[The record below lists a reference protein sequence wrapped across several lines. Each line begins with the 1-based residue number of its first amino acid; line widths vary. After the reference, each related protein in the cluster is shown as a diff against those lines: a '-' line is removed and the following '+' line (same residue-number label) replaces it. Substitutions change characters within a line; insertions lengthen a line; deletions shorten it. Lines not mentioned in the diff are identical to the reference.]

1 MNKLE
6 NRKEEAKEYRKLV
19 DKCLALMD
27 KYVGVTFGIPVW
39 INRINRKLQF
49 KNDKTG
55 EWRLLTKEEV
65 LYIIDKYEKLDNF
78 VAELEK
84 ETNIGY

>member
-39 INRINRKLQF
+39 ADRGSHTLEF
-49 KNDKTG
+49 KKNGTD

-65 LYIIDKYEKLDNF
+65 SNIIEKYEMLDS
-78 VAELEK
+78 VAAKITK
-84 ETNIGY
+84 ETNMGY

>member
-19 DKCLALMD
+19 DKCLVLMD